1 MARYQLTI
9 GAPGDGPRAPDQRGK
24 FQRLKSGFAAFLAFS
39 AAIGVLIAAVL
50 LGSILAVVIIIVLVL
65 LVIGIWLASKLRGG
79 KS

>member
-9 GAPGDGPRAPDQRGK
+9 GAPGGGPRAPDRRGK
-24 FQRLKSGFAAFLAFS
+24 FQRLKSGLAAFLAFS

-50 LGSILAVVIIIVLVL
+50 LGSILAVVIIVLVL
-65 LVIGIWLASKLRGG
+65 LVTGVWLVSRLRGG